1 MSNVWENGYQTKLVG
16 NVITHDHNSPWARY
30 VRACGRVAM
39 STPDSI
45 EHKLA
50 LKFKE
55 ICYKAYLESS
65 QNPNLIDKNSKTADG
80 VK

>member
-1 MSNVWENGYQTKLVG
+1 MSNVIVRS
-16 NVITHDHNSPWARY
+16 HNDPWARY
-30 VRACGRVAM
+30 VRACGRVAGAH
-39 STPDSI
+39 PDSI

-65 QNPNLIDKNSKTADG
+65 QNPNLIDKTSTTKDG